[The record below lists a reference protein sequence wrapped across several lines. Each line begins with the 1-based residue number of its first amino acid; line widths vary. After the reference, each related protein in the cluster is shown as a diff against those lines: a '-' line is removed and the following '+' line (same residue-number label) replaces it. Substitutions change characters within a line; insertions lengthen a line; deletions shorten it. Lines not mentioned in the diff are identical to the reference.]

1 MQDRDIFGYY
11 QVGELKTYSKLEAI
25 EHSGQ
30 FNLPIKWCFNSNKF
44 EKFNWRVE
52 PPGSLDYWYGV
63 RAQQLRDKHDYLVVF
78 YSGGADSHNVLMSFV
93 NNNIFVDE
101 IVQYVNL
108 EGDQGNKKT
117 FLNEEVFETSAPF
130 TQQLLENNPVYRNTT
145 HRIIDISKIQ
155 SEVFG
160 LAENR
165 WDHLYMHNRYFAPNH
180 AALSYV
186 REYVTDYQDLA
197 DQGRNV
203 CFVYGVEKPLVTSDA
218 QGNFYINFED
228 GNDQAYP
235 RFQML
240 GRPWEFVEFFYW
252 SPDLPELAAKQAH
265 VVRRYMKDLDDTQI
279 DGYHVY
285 RGELLNDSIGS
296 NIGLD
301 PRDSKCRITK
311 DGETVHLLAPG
322 LHRLIYPNWQPDAI
336 VSPKPMSLIF
346 SPRDS
351 WFFKNNAPDM
361 GQTRF
366 GSSIVWLQQQVKKY
380 RPDMWWQYKF
390 DPTRM
395 QLVGGIRSIRNTY
408 RLD

>member
-11 QVGELKTYSKLEAI
+11 QVGDLKTYSKLEAI

-30 FNLPIKWCFNSNKF
+30 FKLPIKWCFNLDKF
-44 EKFNWRVE
+44 EKFNWRTE

-63 RAQQLRDKHDYLVVF
+63 RAQQLRDKHDYLVIF

-108 EGDQGNKKT
+108 EGDQGNKQT
-117 FLNEEVFETSAPF
+117 FLNQEVFETSAPF
-130 TQQLLENNPVYRNTT
+130 TQQLLENNPVYHNTK

-155 SEVFG
+155 SKVFG
-160 LAENR
+160 LADNR
-165 WDHLYMHNRYFAPNH
+165 WDHVYMHNRYFAPNH

-186 REYVTDYQDLA
+186 REYVTDYQVLA

-203 CFVYGVEKPLVTSDA
+203 CFVYGVEKPLVTTDT

-265 VVRRYMKDLDDTQI
+265 VVCRYMKELTEAHI

-285 RGELLNDSIGS
+285 KGELLNDSFGS
-296 NIGLD
+296 NIGID
-301 PRDSKCRITK
+301 PRDSKCRITMH
-311 DGETVHLLAPG
+311 GETVHLLAPG
-322 LHRLIYPNWQPDAI
+322 LHRLIYSNWQPDAI

-361 GQTRF
+361 GQNRF
-366 GSSIVWLQQQVKKY
+366 GGSIVWLRQQVVKH
-380 RPDMWWQYKF
+380 RPDMWWQFKF
-390 DPTRM
+390 NPDKM
-395 QLVGGIRSIRNTY
+395 QLVGGIRSMRNTY